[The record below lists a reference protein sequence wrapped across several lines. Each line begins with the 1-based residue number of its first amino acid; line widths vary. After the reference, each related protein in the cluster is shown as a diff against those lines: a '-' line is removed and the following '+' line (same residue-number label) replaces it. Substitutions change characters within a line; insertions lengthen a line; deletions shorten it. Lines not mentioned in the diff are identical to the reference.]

1 MTLEGG
7 CLCGGVTYQIV
18 GELPANDGDMPLPVF
33 CHCTDCQHLTGGAF
47 FASCMAPLAQ
57 FTLTSGDDC
66 LERYESQPGVL
77 RSFCRR
83 CGSSMFYENREE
95 PEQLYVALGTI
106 DGFATK
112 PRAHIFVRSK
122 AQWYDI
128 NDDLPR
134 FEAYP

>member
-1 MTLEGG
+1 
-7 CLCGGVTYQIV
+7 
-18 GELPANDGDMPLPVF
+18 
-33 CHCTDCQHLTGGAF
+33 
-47 FASCMAPLAQ
+47 
-57 FTLTSGDDC
+57 
-66 LERYESQPGVL
+66 
-77 RSFCRR
+77 
-83 CGSSMFYENREE
+83 MFYENREE